1 MNYRLVIFFLI
12 IINLLGCVNTD
23 LNSNVT
29 VKLPE
34 HTIYSGKGLAASAAL
49 MGAIGPTG
57 IAIGA
62 AIDIGIG
69 KDIQSKNDKHRLR
82 AEIKKAVNAYNSLEV
97 NVIKNIDLEEI
108 KFKQKGSDEFVIL
121 LINGV
126 ITFSTGKQC
135 IINAKSE
142 ESYEFIKLK
151 DKKNY
156 ANEIIIDKVA
166 FYIKNRGICKI

>member
-1 MNYRLVIFFLI
+1 MKYRLIIFLLV
-12 IINLLGCVNTD
+12 IINLFGCANTD

-34 HTIYSGKGLAASAAL
+34 HIIYSGKGLAASAAL
-49 MGAIGPTG
+49 MGAIGPSG

-69 KDIQSKNDKHRLR
+69 KDIQSKNDRHRLQ
-82 AEIKKAVNAYNSLEV
+82 AEIKKAVSDYNYSQD
-97 NVIKNIDLEEI
+97 NVIENIDLEEI
-108 KFKQKGSDEFVIL
+108 KFKQKGNEELVIL

-126 ITFSTGKQC
+126 VTFSTGKQC

-142 ESYEFIKLK
+142 ESYELINLK
-151 DKKNY
+151 TKQSY
-156 ANEIIIDKVA
+156 ANEIVIFELNDL
-166 FYIKNRGICKI
+166 IKKLDCM